1 MSLET
6 AITEMTAALK
16 ENTALLKEVLARDT
30 ATAPT
35 TEKVAETKPKS
46 TTKPAADKTTSDEIT
61 YEGVKAKAAAW
72 LGEHPKGSEEQAARR
87 AYLETELWPKLKI
100 TKLGELEGKPA
111 ELKKV
116 DTWLDG
122 KAKTDLLGYGVGIFA
137 KPAADDAG
145 GDAGGEEEL

>member
-30 ATAPT
+30 ATAPA
-35 TEKVAETKPKS
+35 TEKAAETKPKTT
-46 TTKPAADKTTSDEIT
+46 TTKPAADKTASDEIT

-145 GDAGGEEEL
+145 DEDESL